1 MPEEEEQEGRELHE
15 EAPAYLER
23 YQEAREDH
31 LAAELRR
38 LEEAVR
44 HNADRIQDF
53 RDVMEQQFQQVDR
66 RFVELRSEI
75 DQRFRESERRSD
87 ERFAALDE
95 RLKESERRSDE
106 RLKESERRS
115 DERFAAL
122 DERFKESERRFAIL
136 DTRFA
141 ALNERFESVDQ
152 RFESLERLMD
162 HRHQDIKENIE
173 RSNRWTRAFFAI
185 TISFLVPILGILV
198 KLLIG

>member
-106 RLKESERRS
+106 R
-115 DERFAAL
+115 FAAL